1 MIYIP
6 FFHLIES
13 CTLFQI
19 LNFFAKLR
27 LILSQLDLQR
37 TELSKCTASILKET
51 CDHTICSVLSIL
63 FLHAPDCKAWLFK
76 KFIFELEA
84 SYSFKITC
92 ILVRQVISLKKNG
105 GVISKIYCLVSWSP
119 ICTPL
124 ILLSA
129 LMKMASTSTTVI
141 YNSMRVETPA
151 KLLI

>member
-1 MIYIP
+1 M
-6 FFHLIES
+6 EN
-13 CTLFQI
+13 C
-19 LNFFAKLR
+19 
-27 LILSQLDLQR
+27 
-37 TELSKCTASILKET
+37 E
-51 CDHTICSVLSIL
+51 HTICSVLSIL
-63 FLHAPDCKAWLFK
+63 FLHAPACKAWLFK
-76 KFIFELEA
+76 KFIFEPEA

-92 ILVRQVISLKKNG
+92 ILVRQVISLKKIG

-141 YNSMRVETPA
+141 YNSMRVETPG

>member
-1 MIYIP
+1 MIYFVPIGIIKDKTTKMYP
-6 FFHLIES
+6 NYFNGKLWPYHLSWFIIFF
-13 CTLFQI
+13 
-19 LNFFAKLR
+19 FFLYGPA
-27 LILSQLDLQR
+27 
-37 TELSKCTASILKET
+37 
-51 CDHTICSVLSIL
+51 
-63 FLHAPDCKAWLFK
+63 CKPWLFEK
-76 KFIFELEA
+76 LIFELEA

-92 ILVRQVISLKKNG
+92 ILVRQVISLKKIG

>member
-1 MIYIP
+1 MTYFVPIGIIKDKTTKMYP
-6 FFHLIES
+6 NYFNGKLWPYHLS
-13 CTLFQI
+13 CFI
-19 LNFFAKLR
+19 N
-27 LILSQLDLQR
+27 S
-37 TELSKCTASILKET
+37 
-51 CDHTICSVLSIL
+51 
-63 FLHAPDCKAWLFK
+63 FLYDPACKAWLFE

-92 ILVRQVISLKKNG
+92 ILVRQVISLKKIG

-129 LMKMASTSTTVI
+129 LIKMASTSTTVI
-141 YNSMRVETPA
+141 YNSMRVETLV